1 MNFLDF
7 IRLAK
12 KIYPKIPPLATMKK
26 LSIVKKLPTIPMKT
40 EKLYQAILRQCY
52 KNIFPDIEVRKSEY
66 LNQCLPFTLQQISNY
81 HGPLINI
88 PSGDKWYGF
97 SPEDVLSMFH
107 SDLNMSNTTDTII
120 DGNII
125 TTLDL
130 YFRVPHNSF
139 ESKPFSESQMKD
151 IVSQLIYYEIQVPLD
166 MPEVK
171 IFLDNF
177 EEILNSCKRLVQQKQ
192 KGISD
197 KSEKKINHEIK
208 IILKKYFEKKGL
220 LFFQDIRNRENYSR
234 WVISKNVRNENWW
247 EKYF

>member
-12 KIYPKIPPLATMKK
+12 KIYPQIPTLATMKK
-26 LSIVKKLPTIPMKT
+26 LSIVKKLTTIPMKK

-52 KNIFPDIEVRKSEY
+52 KNIFSDIEVRKPEY
-66 LNQCLPFTLQQISNY
+66 LNSFLPFIAQQISDY
-81 HGPLINI
+81 QGPLINI
-88 PSGDKWYGF
+88 QHGDKWYGL

-107 SDLNMSNTTDTII
+107 SDLNMSNTTDTIL

-125 TTLDL
+125 TTLDE

-151 IVSQLIYYEIQVPLD
+151 IVSQLIYYQVQVPLD

-177 EEILNSCKRLVQQKQ
+177 EEILNSCKRLVQQK
-192 KGISD
+192 KIGISD

-220 LFFQDIRNRENYSR
+220 LFFQDIRNRMNYSR
-234 WVISKNVRNENWW
+234 WVISKNVRNEDWW